1 MILQALTKYYDALL
15 TQGAISPPGW
25 CDAKASYALHIGD
38 NGELLDVFSLK
49 QPSPDGKR
57 EVPQI
62 LRVPEQVK
70 KASNIASNF
79 LCCNSSYFL
88 GIDTKGKPARTAK
101 CFTAARALHEAVLAN
116 VDSPAA
122 RAVLTYFARWEPD
135 KAAAHPAL
143 QETLSDILKGANL
156 VFWVN
161 GGYAQQDPAVC
172 AAWEDFRGEEEARC
186 GRCLVTGERAPIA
199 VLHPSIKGVKDARS
213 SGASLVSFN
222 ADAFE
227 SYGKEQRDKTGQ
239 GFNSPVGKRAAFAYG
254 TALNQLLRDREHVQV
269 VGDTTIV
276 YWAED
281 GEPLCQDLFGAGMFG
296 MPSSQITQN
305 DLNRAIKALAKGKP
319 VKVNDALLNPDNHF
333 YVLGLAPSAARV
345 SVRFFYMDTLGR
357 ILTHLHEHHERL
369 RIEPVGLYPPSIW
382 QLLSATVN
390 PNSRDKKASP
400 PMAGAMVRAV
410 LTGGMY
416 PVSLFENTMMRIRAE
431 REVSPRR
438 AAILKAFFLR
448 NRIFSIPEEVLDV
461 KLNEES
467 TYLPYVLGRLFAV
480 LEKIQ
485 QDANPGINA
494 TIKDKYFN
502 SAMAMPAGIFP
513 LLTKLSQSHL
523 RKLEG
528 PRRIYYE
535 RIITDLKGR
544 IGETL
549 PARLS
554 LVEQGAFDL
563 GYYHQVQRLY
573 TKKQKEEK
581 EDAGAD

>member
-25 CDAKASYALHIGD
+25 CDAKVSYALHIRD
-38 NGELLDVFSLK
+38 DGELLDVFSLK

-70 KASNIASNF
+70 RAVNVASNF
-79 LCCNSSYFL
+79 LCDNSAYLL
-88 GIDTKGKPARTAK
+88 GIDAKGKPARTLE
-101 CFTAARALHEAVLAN
+101 CFAAARALHEAVLAN
-116 VDSPAA
+116 ADSPAA
-122 RAVLTYFARWEPD
+122 RAVLAYFARWEPD

-156 VFWVN
+156 VFWVD
-161 GGYAQQDPAVC
+161 GGYVQGDPAVR
-172 AAWEDFRGEEEARC
+172 AAWEDCRGEEEARR

-199 VLHPSIKGVKDARS
+199 VLHPSIKGVKDAQS

-296 MPSSQITQN
+296 TPSSQITQN

-369 RIEPVGLYPPSIW
+369 RIEPIGLYPPSIW

-390 PNSRDKKASP
+390 QNSRDKKASP

-410 LTGGMY
+410 LAGGMY

-448 NRIFSIPEEVLDV
+448 NRTFSVPEEVLDV

-502 SAMAMPAGIFP
+502 SAMAMPATIFP

-523 RKLEG
+523 RKLEA
-528 PRRIYYE
+528 PLRTRYENRI
-535 RIITDLKGR
+535 TALKGR
-544 IGETL
+544 IEETL

-563 GYYHQVQRLY
+563 GYYHQVQKL
-573 TKKQKEEK
+573 
-581 EDAGAD
+581 